1 MLVITDGRIS
11 DDSLASLTDQGFEVI
26 LLPMADYL
34 AEAVS
39 GHTDMLVFIGFGK
52 LFCHANYYKSNRDVI
67 ERIAS
72 LSSSEVCVSNE
83 FTGEKYPSDVLFNA
97 CLVGNNLICN
107 EKTAS
112 KHILDAAKAHGCEI
126 IDVSQGYTKCSTCI
140 VSDHA
145 VITADLGIAKAC
157 REKNIEVLEIS
168 EGHIA
173 LPPYDFGFI
182 GGASGVSGDKVYF
195 CGSLDT
201 HPDGEKIKNFCSKHN
216 KIAVS
221 LGNGEL
227 QDVGSL
233 FFIGGT
239 TMEIDKSYWNEKYW
253 VRHMKNDD
261 LDHVEDLWVEEYE
274 EIWAPHCGKMLDLGC
289 GIGQYSEYFSGKGFD
304 VVASDISPRA
314 LEFLSQKLPHIKTVT
329 LDMTEPLPFDS
340 NSFDVVFANLSIHF
354 FSQKDTENLL
364 SEIKRILKSG
374 GIFIGSCNSGRAYKY
389 IESSS
394 TVIEPGFYMEDGGR
408 SVRLFNAA
416 QFEFFFADFEKIML
430 EEIETTRFNK
440 SKSMWKF
447 IYKV

>member
-34 AEAVS
+34 ADAVS

-112 KHILDAAKAHGCEI
+112 PHILAAAKAHGCEI
-126 IDVSQGYTKCSTCI
+126 LDVSQGYTKCSTCI

-182 GGASGVSGDKVYF
+182 GGASGLFEDKVYF
-195 CGSLDT
+195 CGLIDS
-201 HPDGEKIKNFCSKHN
+201 HPDGEKIKKFCEKHQ
-216 KIAVS
+216 KTAIS
-221 LGNGEL
+221 LTGGQL

-233 FFIGGT
+233 FFI
-239 TMEIDKSYWNEKYW
+239 
-253 VRHMKNDD
+253 
-261 LDHVEDLWVEEYE
+261 
-274 EIWAPHCGKMLDLGC
+274 
-289 GIGQYSEYFSGKGFD
+289 
-304 VVASDISPRA
+304 
-314 LEFLSQKLPHIKTVT
+314 
-329 LDMTEPLPFDS
+329 
-340 NSFDVVFANLSIHF
+340 
-354 FSQKDTENLL
+354 
-364 SEIKRILKSG
+364 
-374 GIFIGSCNSGRAYKY
+374 
-389 IESSS
+389 
-394 TVIEPGFYMEDGGR
+394 
-408 SVRLFNAA
+408 
-416 QFEFFFADFEKIML
+416 
-430 EEIETTRFNK
+430 
-440 SKSMWKF
+440 
-447 IYKV
+447 